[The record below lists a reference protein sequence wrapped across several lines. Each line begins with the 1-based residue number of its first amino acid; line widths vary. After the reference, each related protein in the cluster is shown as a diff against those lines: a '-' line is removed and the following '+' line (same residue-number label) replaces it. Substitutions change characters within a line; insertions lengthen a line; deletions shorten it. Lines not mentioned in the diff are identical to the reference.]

1 MIAGELSG
9 DKLGASLIEGLRYE
23 TDQKII
29 FSGIG
34 GPLMEAAGLKSL
46 FNISD
51 LSLMGLAEII
61 PKIPMLLSRINTT
74 ANSIINQR
82 PDVLITIDSPDFCM
96 RVQRRSV
103 RLIQK

>member
-46 FNISD
+46 FIACFCLEIVTPN
-51 LSLMGLAEII
+51 SLTQ
-61 PKIPMLLSRINTT
+61 TT
-74 ANSIINQR
+74 A
-82 PDVLITIDSPDFCM
+82 VK
-96 RVQRRSV
+96 RV
-103 RLIQK
+103 

>member
-61 PKIPMLLSRINTT
+61 PKIPMLLSNATYNLNTY
-74 ANSIINQR
+74 
-82 PDVLITIDSPDFCM
+82 L
-96 RVQRRSV
+96 
-103 RLIQK
+103 